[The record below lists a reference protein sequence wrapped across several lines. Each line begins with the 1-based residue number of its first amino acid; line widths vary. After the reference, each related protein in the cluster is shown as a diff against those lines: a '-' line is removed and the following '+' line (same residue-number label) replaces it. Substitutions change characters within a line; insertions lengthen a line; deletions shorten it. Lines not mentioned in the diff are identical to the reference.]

1 MMKLRRLDPR
11 RLLGIPNVYDSY
23 QKMLGTQQGRLDFIR
38 QTIAP
43 RVKSRVLEVGCGTG
57 INCEGFSDQIAYV
70 GCDVSDK
77 YINHAKE
84 TYGNR
89 ADFYA
94 KSVGNLRHLH
104 LEPFDV
110 VIALAVLHHLSDDEI
125 MNLCDEVKE
134 LLAPG
139 GIFITAD
146 PCFTKAQPWYSN
158 FATSFD
164 RGQYVRT
171 PSEYTSLLERKFLNV
186 ETQMHNGKL
195 LVIPHAGFIM
205 FAAN

>member
-1 MMKLRRLDPR
+1 MKVRKFDPR
-11 RLLGIPNVYDSY
+11 RILGIPNVYDSY
-23 QKMLGTQQGRLDFIR
+23 QKMLGAQQGRLDFIR

-57 INCEGFSDQIAYV
+57 INCEGFPNGISYV
-70 GCDVSDK
+70 GCDVSEK
-77 YINHAKE
+77 YISHANE
-84 TYGNR
+84 VYGNR
-89 ADFYA
+89 AAFYA
-94 KSVGNLRHLH
+94 KSVGNLRDLH

-110 VIALAVLHHLSDDEI
+110 VIALAVLHHLNDNDI
-125 MNLCDEVKE
+125 MNLCDEVQE

-146 PCFTKAQPWYSN
+146 PCFTKDQPWYSN

-164 RGQYVRT
+164 RGQFVRNPT
-171 PSEYTSLLERKFLNV
+171 EYTNLLAKKFSKV

-205 FAAN
+205 FASNA